1 MPFVTTLTVESGD
14 RTLLEDVV
22 TEIKEAAERKG
33 VELKGPHPQSPAD
46 ITVPQYSQLST
57 SGEQFDSWRYTVF
70 TRTIEIVGHEEFAR
84 DVTEWEFPDR
94 VHVEASV
101 EQRRG
106 AGR

>member
-14 RTLLEDVV
+14 RHVLEDVV
-22 TEIKEAAERKG
+22 TEIKEQAARKG
-33 VELKGPHPQSPAD
+33 VELKGPHPRPPEDLTIPQSKR
-46 ITVPQYSQLST
+46 LSAT
-57 SGEQFDSWRYTVF
+57 DDRFDPWRYTVF
-70 TRTIEIVGHEEFAR
+70 TRTIEIVGHEDFAR
-84 DVTEWEFPDR
+84 EVAQWDFPER

>member
-14 RTLLEDVV
+14 RHLLEDVV
-22 TEIKEAAERKG
+22 TEIKETAARKG
-33 VELKGPHPQSPAD
+33 VELKGPHPQSPEN
-46 ITVPQYSQLST
+46 ITIPQSKGLS
-57 SGEQFDSWRYTVF
+57 GGGDRFDPWRYTVF
-70 TRTIEIVGHEEFAR
+70 TRTIEIVGHDEFAR

-94 VHVEASV
+94 VHVEASI